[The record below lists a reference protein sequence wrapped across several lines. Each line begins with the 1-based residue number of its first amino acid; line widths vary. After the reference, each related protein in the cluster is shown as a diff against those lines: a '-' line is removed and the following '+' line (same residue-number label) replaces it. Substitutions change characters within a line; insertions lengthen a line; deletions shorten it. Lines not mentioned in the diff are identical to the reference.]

1 MGDVTNRPVLVLNRH
16 WLAVHVCTVR
26 RAIAM
31 LVQDI
36 AHVVCEDYQTYDFT
50 GWVSL
55 SKDSELPALPASN
68 GRNGNSSN
76 GNGREMN
83 GIARHN
89 GGNRSSNG
97 NGSNGINTNGGKN
110 GHGQY
115 IVRTPYFAFL
125 APRVIVLQHYQ
136 KNPPRSVRFNRR
148 NVYLRDDFRC
158 QYCSVA
164 PGHERLTLD
173 HVIPRSRGGLSVWE
187 NVVAAC
193 ERCNAR
199 KGAHLPGETGMKL
212 SRKPRRPSWM
222 AAVRLHTSD
231 EDRLLWTRFV
241 DPKQLCLSPAD

>member
-1 MGDVTNRPVLVLNRH
+1 MDDVTNRPVLVLNRH

-50 GWVSL
+50 DWVSL
-55 SKDSELPALPASN
+55 SKDSELAAIAMKNQN
-68 GRNGNSSN
+68 GYSSN
-76 GNGREMN
+76 GNGHAAN
-83 GIARHN
+83 GLATQ
-89 GGNRSSNG
+89 
-97 NGSNGINTNGGKN
+97 NGSNGASNGTNGIHGSGGTN
-110 GHGQY
+110 GRAPY
-115 IVRTPYFAFL
+115 VVRTPYFAFL

-136 KNPPRSVRFNRR
+136 QNPPRSVRFNRR

-158 QYCSVA
+158 QYCSAA

-173 HVIPRSRGGLSVWE
+173 HVIPRSRGGRSVWE

-231 EDRLLWTRFV
+231 EDRMLWTRFV
-241 DPKQLCLSPAD
+241 DPKQLCMRPAD